1 MAAKGS
7 IAGDSFTTLIC
18 RGLLDVIDDNRFD
31 WSLINFRSAAFLG
44 LTISDYPPS
53 NEIPKPEW
61 ECLGVICIT
70 ALSIEVG
77 ISLELDEILR
87 ESAAFSHISLC
98 STLCVVRA
106 CSIAV
111 GDE

>member
-7 IAGDSFTTLIC
+7 IAGDSFTTQIC

-53 NEIPKPEW
+53 NEIPKPE
-61 ECLGVICIT
+61 LGMPRRDMHHRIIN
-70 ALSIEVG
+70 
-77 ISLELDEILR
+77 
-87 ESAAFSHISLC
+87 
-98 STLCVVRA
+98 
-106 CSIAV
+106 
-111 GDE
+111 

>member
-53 NEIPKPEW
+53 KKFRNRNW

-70 ALSIEVG
+70 ALSIEVR